1 MPVTE
6 IIWRSRHCHPH
17 IWRNTNGNH
26 VFGNSF
32 SGTYTGIKTIS
43 YDVSQPIICKNFDFN
58 IGVFFYETRHCWPEY

>member
-1 MPVTE
+1 MPVSE

-17 IWRNTNGNH
+17 IWRNTNSNH

-43 YDVSQPIICKNFDFN
+43 YDIS
-58 IGVFFYETRHCWPEY
+58 